1 MDVVIFTAGIA
12 VVLGLMLAG
21 LIWYE
26 NRYPEKPDEK

>member
-1 MDVVIFTAGIA
+1 MDVVIFTAGI
-12 VVLGLMLAG
+12 VTVLLLMLAG